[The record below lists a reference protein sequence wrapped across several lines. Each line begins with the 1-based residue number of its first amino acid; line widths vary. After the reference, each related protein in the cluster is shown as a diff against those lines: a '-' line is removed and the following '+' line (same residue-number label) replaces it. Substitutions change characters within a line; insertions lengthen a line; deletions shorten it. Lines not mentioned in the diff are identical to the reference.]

1 MKTAKGWRQLT
12 KELPKKDFTLQD
24 LYTAIET
31 IFSERRSNPK
41 YVSVFPEYWITEEG
55 VEMVTLLSP
64 IGVMTTQAKN
74 WHEAVEREA
83 SNFLDETKYIAKN
96 KVK

>member
-12 KELPKKDFTLQD
+12 KEFPKKDFTLQD

-41 YVSVFPEYWITEEG
+41 YVSVTPEYWITEEG
-55 VEMVTLLSP
+55 VEMVTLFSP

-83 SNFLDETKYIAKN
+83 SNFIDETKYIAKN